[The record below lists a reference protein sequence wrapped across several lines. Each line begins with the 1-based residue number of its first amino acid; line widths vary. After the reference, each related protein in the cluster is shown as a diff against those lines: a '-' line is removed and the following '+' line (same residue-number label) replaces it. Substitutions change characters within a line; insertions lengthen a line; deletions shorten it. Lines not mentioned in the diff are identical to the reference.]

1 MMNEFHSSGIDILQ
15 EVAMSE
21 QSGGAGLGDR
31 IRTKLQEG
39 LTPIVLEVI
48 DESHKHAGHAHAVT
62 RPGTAHGSGETHFQ
76 VKVVSDAF
84 TGKSR
89 VDRHRAING
98 LLTAELA
105 GGVHAL
111 AIDAKAP
118 GE

>member
-1 MMNEFHSSGIDILQ
+1 MAMMDSPMAQ
-15 EVAMSE
+15 
-21 QSGGAGLGDR
+21 R

-39 LTPIVLEVI
+39 LTPSFLEVV

-62 RPGTAHGSGETHFQ
+62 RPGTAHGEGGTHFQ
-76 VKVVSDAF
+76 VKVIADAF

-89 VDRHRAING
+89 VDRHRTINK

-105 GGVHAL
+105 ETVHAL
-111 AIDAKAP
+111 SIDAKAP